1 MTNQAFL
8 SINKQGSAN
17 KYFPIYLQEQGIYRI
32 SAYPSNLLEHGN
44 KKANNLEINLSIV
57 TKYRTLTIPTKN
69 YEILIREISNFST
82 LYNITGLVGYVE
94 DNYYDLI
101 YIDQETLK
109 EYYEIEIQMKEFE
122 DIGNLAWIYSEKV
135 DAK

>member
-1 MTNQAFL
+1 MANQAFL

-44 KKANNLEINLSIV
+44 KTVNNLEINLSIV
-57 TKYRTLTIPTKN
+57 TKYVTLTIPTKN

-82 LYNITGLVGYVE
+82 LYNIKGLVEYVE

-109 EYYEIEIQMKEFE
+109 EYHEIEIRMKEFE